1 MKTKPTLAL
10 PVATVLVLLSASAM
24 AQVTFYTSKAAFDAA
39 ASTTLLEDFEAF
51 SPKNAN
57 LGTFTLHGLTYTSLN
72 SYHLWVDGPG
82 YTTWGAGCPIPNAT
96 SILVA
101 NGDEDFTAAFSTPPS
116 ALGFDTYLNGLGPA
130 TVKVFNGTTI
140 LGTFTYPGTA
150 NDKEYL
156 GIVST
161 VPITSIRWTSTLGR
175 QLDTGIDNISVAVV
189 PEPSAIGLAL
199 VVIGLLGSILRC
211 RRPGYKQI

>member
-130 TVKVFNGTTI
+130 TVKVRLVMGRVPSAGLELLRSMVTVVVG
-140 LGTFTYPGTA
+140 L
-150 NDKEYL
+150 L
-156 GIVST
+156 VST
-161 VPITSIRWTSTLGR
+161 TMNEALPPLDSSELEAQAALDLEQAASDTLLDAAIR
-175 QLDTGIDNISVAVV
+175 
-189 PEPSAIGLAL
+189 
-199 VVIGLLGSILRC
+199 LRE
-211 RRPGYKQI
+211 